1 MSLVSLPPTNGSFC
15 PEAEVD
21 FRCKAINI
29 SNVFEWLINGS
40 SASTFVITD
49 NEIKPPLPLSL
60 TMSAPECAEAV
71 ISFANVDSNSLLNIT
86 STLRGTFACLQ
97 GSTVECGAVFLTS
110 ARYYVKARGKPLAE
124 LH

>member
-21 FRCKAINI
+21 FHCKATNI
-29 SNVFEWLINGS
+29 SNVFEWIINGS
-40 SASTFVITD
+40 KVVTFVIN
-49 NEIKPPLPLSL
+49 NEIMPPLPLSL
-60 TMSAPECAEAV
+60 TMSAPECAKAV
-71 ISFANVDSNSLLNIT
+71 VSFANFDSNSLLNIT